1 MKTAFLK
8 KAVAIVLAGLLLLS
22 LGGCQCTFGKVDGKC
37 QSDNDNDDDDHGK
50 HLRLHPIY
58 TAVLTGALVGLIVG
72 HQSDE
77 DCNGVA
83 IGAGIGGIGAILK
96 AIDWQADQ
104 LEKTKETEK
113 AVTVVELTNSNGA
126 ARYVILR
133 KHNRGYLGPAGEYY
147 KNLPREDELASV
159 YGL

>member
-1 MKTAFLK
+1 MKTTSLR
-8 KAVAIVLAGLLLLS
+8 KARAIVLVGSLLLA
-22 LGGCQCTFGKVDGKC
+22 LGGCQCTFGKLDGKC
-37 QSDNDNDDDDHGK
+37 HGDNDDGDDGK
-50 HLRLHPIY
+50 RIRLHPIY
-58 TAVLTGALVGLIVG
+58 EAVLIGALVGLIVG

-77 DCNGVA
+77 DCNGTA
-83 IGAGIGGIGAILK
+83 IGAGIGGIGAILA
-96 AIDWQADQ
+96 AIDRQADQ
-104 LEKTKETEK
+104 LEKSKETEK